1 MKKTLLLTL
10 ALLLSFAVFAQEKN
24 VLVKESFDSTKLP
37 QGWLVYGSGTPNWRI
52 SLTDRAGGEC
62 NELMLYFDPGFNDV
76 SYFATKSKS
85 LKDVESVAV
94 SFKHYLDN
102 FSGSSKI
109 GIATSSD
116 NGKTWNV
123 AWSKTYSQTG
133 NYLVNEVVS
142 TPDMGKSNVK
152 FALFFEGNSYN
163 LYSWHFDDLE
173 IFVQKDL
180 DLRIV
185 SIDIPEIIEAA
196 RQKSNSQCKT

>member
-85 LKDVESVAV
+85 L
-94 SFKHYLDN
+94 
-102 FSGSSKI
+102 
-109 GIATSSD
+109 
-116 NGKTWNV
+116 
-123 AWSKTYSQTG
+123 
-133 NYLVNEVVS
+133 
-142 TPDMGKSNVK
+142 
-152 FALFFEGNSYN
+152 
-163 LYSWHFDDLE
+163 
-173 IFVQKDL
+173 QK
-180 DLRIV
+180 
-185 SIDIPEIIEAA
+185 E
-196 RQKSNSQCKT
+196 